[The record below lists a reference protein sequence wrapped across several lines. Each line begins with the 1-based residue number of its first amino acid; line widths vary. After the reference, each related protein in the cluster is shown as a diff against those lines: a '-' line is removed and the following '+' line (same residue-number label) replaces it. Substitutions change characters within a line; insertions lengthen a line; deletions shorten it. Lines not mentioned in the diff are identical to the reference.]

1 MLFARIAKFGVSAN
15 REIIKKPESIS
26 LGDITGQGYFH
37 YCGGI
42 AYKFKCCL
50 PELPNK
56 EIYLISKDFDGVST
70 SAVINGSEIK
80 IPWKE
85 AGTVAVGKFLH
96 EGENEIVINVY
107 GSPRNMLGPLH
118 ITNKPLVTK
127 DSCFCPLGDNYSPNY
142 NVVSVGLMKPPRLIY
157 FKD

>member
-1 MLFARIAKFGVSAN
+1 M
-15 REIIKKPESIS
+15 
-26 LGDITGQGYFH
+26 
-37 YCGGI
+37 
-42 AYKFKCCL
+42 
-50 PELPNK
+50 
-56 EIYLISKDFDGVST
+56 
-70 SAVINGSEIK
+70 
-80 IPWKE
+80 
-85 AGTVAVGKFLH
+85 AVGKFLH

-127 DSCFCPLGDNYSPNY
+127 DSCFCPMGDNYSQDY